1 MAAPRP
7 PGRHRAR
14 WALLGVAGLLI
25 ALTLAGLSVTALIR
39 TEPVS
44 APASPAPVTQTP
56 TPTPTPST
64 PAAAAESVRQQ
75 RQYRVYVSDVVVGGT
90 AVVASMVGL
99 AGCRMGQVECV
110 HRLDQASGSVGS
122 LQQRVTANPAPSC
135 LGAADRK
142 LQDAL
147 AFQHQGLD
155 LAREGVEM
163 RNRVWLLQGALLTGA
178 GLWRAG
184 QAVVDGRRSEC

>member
-7 PGRHRAR
+7 PDRHRAR

-25 ALTLAGLSVTALIR
+25 VLTLAGLSATALIR
-39 TEPVS
+39 SEQAS

-56 TPTPTPST
+56 TPLPST

-110 HRLDQASGSVGS
+110 HRIDEASGSVGS

-135 LGAADRK
+135 LGDADRK

-147 AFQHQGLD
+147 AFQHEGLD
-155 LAREGVEM
+155 LAREGVET
-163 RNRVWLLQGALLTGA
+163 RNRVWLLQGALLTAA

-184 QAVVDGRRSEC
+184 QAVVDGRRAEC